1 MQENKQAK
9 GNFIIALS
17 ISLIFIS
24 SYLFATKELTTNI
37 AISNLNFESVDIK
50 SMSTVQVAYKDGFT
64 IKDNKQDTYI
74 KESYNIVKALSKK
87 EDSSSIQQLPAQEIK
102 WRLPTKTGR
111 ITTYPNYYHV
121 AFDITSPNGIY
132 ETIYPVANGTITGI
146 YNDSAGAKIITIHHN
161 IDDVNYTSQY
171 VHLSS
176 YANELYVGKY
186 VTVNDPIGQ
195 MGATGIATGVHLH
208 ITVVDNC
215 ILFDPNDSNCRDLNS
230 FFKYI
235 KLRHNQ
241 GFTGLNN
248 LINVPNSW

>member
-1 MQENKQAK
+1 MQENKQVK

-24 SYLFATKELTTNI
+24 SYLFMTKELKTDI
-37 AISNLNFESVDIK
+37 VISNLSFESIDIK
-50 SMSTVQVAYKDGFT
+50 SMSTVHVAYKNGFT

-74 KESYNIVKALSKK
+74 KESDNIVKALSKK
-87 EDSSSIQQLPAQEIK
+87 EDSSNVQRLSTQEIK

-146 YNDSAGAKIITIHHN
+146 YNDSAGAKIVTIHHN
-161 IDDVNYTSQY
+161 IDGVNYTSQY

-176 YANELYVGKY
+176 YANGLYVGKY
-186 VTVNDPIGQ
+186 VTVDDPIGQ

-215 ILFDPNDSNCRDLNS
+215 ILFNHNDSNCKDLDS

-235 KLRHNQ
+235 KLRYNQ